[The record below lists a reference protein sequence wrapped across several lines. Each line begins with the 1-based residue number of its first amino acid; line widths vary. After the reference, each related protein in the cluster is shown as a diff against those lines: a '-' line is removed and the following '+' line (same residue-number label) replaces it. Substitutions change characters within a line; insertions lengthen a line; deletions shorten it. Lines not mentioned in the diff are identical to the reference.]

1 MMNLPYVT
9 LRLIRHFLPDSWVVF
24 LKNRNILVQPGLETH
39 SPFKA
44 VEHHRQVLTRH
55 GLELANKKVMVFGY
69 GGNLSIGCELLNAG
83 AGMVFLV
90 EQKGFKDDFDIRK
103 ISQNYPGCFID
114 QSGKTIP
121 NPGKMRLFHDDL
133 ENIMQRSDYEKV
145 DLVLSN
151 SVFEHV
157 REPLPVAVQLAKMTK
172 AQGSQLHFID
182 LRDHYFKY
190 PFEMLCYR
198 DQTWNR
204 WLNPTSHL
212 NRLRIHNYRE
222 IFQQAF
228 RHVEIVMDASDKD
241 NYLASLNRIKP
252 EFISGNPEEDSATL
266 IHVVCLNPIS

>member
-1 MMNLPYVT
+1 MNFPYVT

-24 LKNRNILVQPGLETH
+24 LKNRNLLVQPGLETH
-39 SPFKA
+39 SPLKA
-44 VEHHRQVLTRH
+44 VEHYQQVLTRH
-55 GLELANKKVMVFGY
+55 GLKLANKKVMVFGY

-83 AGMVFLV
+83 ASRVFLV
-90 EQKGFKDDFDIRK
+90 EQKGFKDGFDINK
-103 ISQNYPGCFID
+103 IFLNYPNCFID
-114 QSGKTIP
+114 QSGKIIP
-121 NPGKMRLFHDDL
+121 NPGKMRLFHDNL
-133 ENIMQRSDYEKV
+133 ENILQRSDYEKV

-157 REPLPVAVQLAKMTK
+157 REPLPVAIKLVKMTNE
-172 AQGSQLHFID
+172 QGSQLHFID

-198 DQTWNR
+198 DQTWNL

-228 RHVEIVMDASDKD
+228 KRVEIVMDASDKN
-241 NYLASLNRIKP
+241 NYLASLNRIRP
-252 EFISGNPEEDSATL
+252 EFLSGNQEEDSATL
-266 IHVVCLNPIS
+266 IHVYCQNPIS

>member
-1 MMNLPYVT
+1 MNLPYVT

-24 LKNRNILVQPGLETH
+24 LKNRNLLVQPGLETH
-39 SPFKA
+39 SPLKA
-44 VEHHRQVLTRH
+44 IENYQQVLTRY
-55 GLELANKKVMVFGY
+55 GLGLGNKKVMVFGY
-69 GGNLSIGCELLNAG
+69 GGNISIGCELLNAG
-83 AGMVFLV
+83 ASRVFLV
-90 EQKGFKDDFDIRK
+90 EQKGFKDDFDINE
-103 ISQNYPGCFID
+103 IFHNYPNCFID
-114 QSGKTIP
+114 QSGKIIP

-133 ENIMQRSDYEKV
+133 ENILQRSDYEKV

-157 REPLPVAVQLAKMTK
+157 REPLPVVTQLAKMTNE
-172 AQGSQLHFID
+172 QGSQLHFID

-198 DQTWNR
+198 DQTWNQ

-222 IFQQAF
+222 IFQQVF
-228 RHVEIVMDASDKD
+228 RLVEIIIDASDKN

-252 EFISGNPEEDSATL
+252 EFISGNHEEDSATL
-266 IHVVCLNPIS
+266 IHVYCQNPIS

>member
-1 MMNLPYVT
+1 
-9 LRLIRHFLPDSWVVF
+9 
-24 LKNRNILVQPGLETH
+24 
-39 SPFKA
+39 
-44 VEHHRQVLTRH
+44 
-55 GLELANKKVMVFGY
+55 
-69 GGNLSIGCELLNAG
+69 
-83 AGMVFLV
+83 
-90 EQKGFKDDFDIRK
+90 
-103 ISQNYPGCFID
+103 
-114 QSGKTIP
+114 
-121 NPGKMRLFHDDL
+121 MRLFHDDL

-241 NYLASLNRIKP
+241 DYLASLNRIKP

-266 IHVVCLNPIS
+266 IHVVCQNPIS

>member
-1 MMNLPYVT
+1 MNLRYIL
-9 LRLIRHFLPDSWVVF
+9 LRLIRHFLPDSWIVF

-39 SPFKA
+39 SPIKA
-44 VEHHRQVLTRH
+44 VDHYRQVLTRH
-55 GLELANKKVMVFGY
+55 GLALANKKVMVFGY

-83 AGMVFLV
+83 ASRVFLV
-90 EQKGFKDDFDIRK
+90 EQKGFKDDFDINK
-103 ISQNYPGCFID
+103 IFQNYPACFID
-114 QSGKTIP
+114 QSGKIIP

-133 ENIMQRSDYEKV
+133 ENISLRTDYEKV

-157 REPLPVAVQLAKMTK
+157 REPLPIATQLAKMTK

-198 DQTWNR
+198 EPIWND

-228 RHVEIVMDASDKD
+228 RHVEIVMDASDMD
-241 NYLASLNRIKP
+241 NYLASFNRIRP
-252 EFISGNPEEDSATL
+252 EFISGNQEEESATL
-266 IHVVCLNPIS
+266 IHVYCQNPIS

>member
-9 LRLIRHFLPDSWVVF
+9 LRLIRHFLPDSWVMF
-24 LKNRNILVQPGLETH
+24 LKNRNFLVQPGLETYAP
-39 SPFKA
+39 SKA
-44 VEHHRQVLTRH
+44 VEHYRQVLTRH

-83 AGMVFLV
+83 ASRVFLV
-90 EQKGFKDDFDIRK
+90 EQKGFKDDFDINK
-103 ISQNYPGCFID
+103 IFQNYPEYFID
-114 QSGKTIP
+114 QSGKVIP
-121 NPGKMRLFHDDL
+121 NPGKMRLFHDNL
-133 ENIMQRSDYEKV
+133 ENILHRSDYEKV

-157 REPLPVAVQLAKMTK
+157 REPLPVAIQLAKMTK

-198 DQTWNR
+198 EQTWNQ

-222 IFQQAF
+222 IFHQAF
-228 RHVEIVMDASDKD
+228 RHVEIVIDTSEMV
-241 NYLASLNRIKP
+241 NYLKSLKRMRP
-252 EFISGNPEEDSATL
+252 EFLSANQEEDSATL
-266 IHVVCLNPIS
+266 IHVYCRNPIS